1 MLFKHKKRKKYVER
15 KDVWYNFHRWFIL
28 KKQNYFFIFFVVVC
42 IIALIFVY
50 VKTDVYQVTLAIDGE
65 VYKTTEVRKNTE
77 YGSIERPSKEGY
89 TFLGW
94 YDENNNLLEET
105 THITADS
112 VYYAKW
118 TVIVTDDEETE

>member
-1 MLFKHKKRKKYVER
+1 M
-15 KDVWYNFHRWFIL
+15 
-28 KKQNYFFIFFVVVC
+28 VC

-65 VYKTTEVRKNTE
+65 VYKTVEVRKNTE
-77 YGSIERPSKEGY
+77 YGSIERPEKEGY

-105 THITADS
+105 TKITDDT

-118 TVIVTDDEETE
+118 AVIVTDEETE

>member
-1 MLFKHKKRKKYVER
+1 M
-15 KDVWYNFHRWFIL
+15 
-28 KKQNYFFIFFVVVC
+28 VVC

-118 TVIVTDDEETE
+118 AVIVTDDEETE

>member
-1 MLFKHKKRKKYVER
+1 M
-15 KDVWYNFHRWFIL
+15 
-28 KKQNYFFIFFVVVC
+28 VC

-65 VYKTTEVRKNTE
+65 VYKTVEVRKNTE
-77 YGSIERPSKEGY
+77 YGSIERPEKEGY

-105 THITADS
+105 TKITDDI

-118 TVIVTDDEETE
+118 AVIVTNEETE

>member
-1 MLFKHKKRKKYVER
+1 M
-15 KDVWYNFHRWFIL
+15 
-28 KKQNYFFIFFVVVC
+28 VC

-65 VYKTTEVRKNTE
+65 VYKTMEVRKNTE
-77 YGSIERPSKEGY
+77 FGDIERPEKEGY

-94 YDENNNLLEET
+94 YDENNNLLEENT
-105 THITADS
+105 KITDDI

-118 TVIVTDDEETE
+118 AVIVTNEETE

>member
-1 MLFKHKKRKKYVER
+1 M
-15 KDVWYNFHRWFIL
+15 

-50 VKTDVYQVTLAIDGE
+50 VKTDVYQVTLAIDGV
-65 VYKTTEVRKNTE
+65 VYKTVEVRKNTE
-77 YGSIERPSKEGY
+77 YGSVERPEKEGY

-94 YDENNNLLEET
+94 YDENNNLLEENT
-105 THITADS
+105 KITDDT

-118 TVIVTDDEETE
+118 AVIVTDDEETE

>member
-1 MLFKHKKRKKYVER
+1 M
-15 KDVWYNFHRWFIL
+15 
-28 KKQNYFFIFFVVVC
+28 VC

-50 VKTDVYQVTLAIDGE
+50 VKTDVYQVTLAIDGV
-65 VYKTTEVRKNTE
+65 VYKTVEVRKNTE
-77 YGSIERPSKEGY
+77 YGSIERPEKEGY

-105 THITADS
+105 TKITDDI

-118 TVIVTDDEETE
+118 AVIVTNEETE

>member
-1 MLFKHKKRKKYVER
+1 M
-15 KDVWYNFHRWFIL
+15 
-28 KKQNYFFIFFVVVC
+28 VC

-50 VKTDVYQVTLAIDGE
+50 VKTDVYQVTLAIDGV
-65 VYKTTEVRKNTE
+65 VYKTVEVRKNTE
-77 YGSIERPSKEGY
+77 YGSIERPEKEGF

-105 THITADS
+105 TKITDDI

-118 TVIVTDDEETE
+118 AVIVTDEETE

>member
-1 MLFKHKKRKKYVER
+1 M
-15 KDVWYNFHRWFIL
+15 

-42 IIALIFVY
+42 IIVLIFVY

-65 VYKTTEVRKNTE
+65 VYKTVEVRKNTE
-77 YGSIERPSKEGY
+77 YGSIERPEKEGY

-105 THITADS
+105 TKITDDI

-118 TVIVTDDEETE
+118 AVIVTDEETE

>member
-1 MLFKHKKRKKYVER
+1 M
-15 KDVWYNFHRWFIL
+15 
-28 KKQNYFFIFFVVVC
+28 VVC

>member
-1 MLFKHKKRKKYVER
+1 M
-15 KDVWYNFHRWFIL
+15 
-28 KKQNYFFIFFVVVC
+28 VC

-65 VYKTTEVRKNTE
+65 VYKTMEVRKNTE
-77 YGSIERPSKEGY
+77 FGDIERPEKEGY

-105 THITADS
+105 TKITDDI

-118 TVIVTDDEETE
+118 AVIVTDEETE

>member
-1 MLFKHKKRKKYVER
+1 M
-15 KDVWYNFHRWFIL
+15 

-42 IIALIFVY
+42 IIVLIFVY

-65 VYKTTEVRKNTE
+65 AYKTMEVRKNTE
-77 YGSIERPSKEGY
+77 FGDIERPEKEGY

-94 YDENNNLLEET
+94 YDENNNLLEENT
-105 THITADS
+105 KITDDI

-118 TVIVTDDEETE
+118 AVIVTDDEETE

>member
-1 MLFKHKKRKKYVER
+1 M
-15 KDVWYNFHRWFIL
+15 

-42 IIALIFVY
+42 IIVLIFVY

-65 VYKTTEVRKNTE
+65 VYKTVEVRKNTE
-77 YGSIERPSKEGY
+77 YGSIERPEKEGFS
-89 TFLGW
+89 FLGW

-105 THITADS
+105 TKITDDI

-118 TVIVTDDEETE
+118 AVIVTDEETE

>member
-1 MLFKHKKRKKYVER
+1 MV
-15 KDVWYNFHRWFIL
+15 NL
-28 KKQNYFFIFFVVVC
+28 KKQNYFFIFFVVIC
-42 IIALIFVY
+42 IIALIIVY

-65 VYKTTEVRKNTE
+65 VYKTTEVRKNSE
-77 YGSIERPSKEGY
+77 YGSIERPTKEGY

-105 THITADS
+105 TKITNDT

-118 TVIVTDDEETE
+118 AVIVTEDEETE

>member
-1 MLFKHKKRKKYVER
+1 M
-15 KDVWYNFHRWFIL
+15 
-28 KKQNYFFIFFVVVC
+28 VC

-50 VKTDVYQVTLAIDGE
+50 VKTDVYQVTLAIDGV
-65 VYKTTEVRKNTE
+65 VYKTVEVRKNTE
-77 YGSIERPSKEGY
+77 YGSIERPEKEGY

-105 THITADS
+105 TKITDDT

-118 TVIVTDDEETE
+118 AVIVTDEETE

>member
-1 MLFKHKKRKKYVER
+1 M
-15 KDVWYNFHRWFIL
+15 

-112 VYYAKW
+112 VYYGKW
-118 TVIVTDDEETE
+118 TVLVTDDEETE

>member
-1 MLFKHKKRKKYVER
+1 M
-15 KDVWYNFHRWFIL
+15 

-42 IIALIFVY
+42 IIVLIFVY

-65 VYKTTEVRKNTE
+65 VYKTVEVRKNTE
-77 YGSIERPSKEGY
+77 YGSIERPEKEGF

-105 THITADS
+105 TKITDDI

-118 TVIVTDDEETE
+118 AVIVTDEETE

>member
-1 MLFKHKKRKKYVER
+1 M
-15 KDVWYNFHRWFIL
+15 
-28 KKQNYFFIFFVVVC
+28 VC

-50 VKTDVYQVTLAIDGE
+50 VKTDVYQVTLAIDGV
-65 VYKTTEVRKNTE
+65 VYKTVEVRKNTE
-77 YGSIERPSKEGY
+77 YGSIERPEKEGY

-105 THITADS
+105 TKITDDI

-118 TVIVTDDEETE
+118 AVIVTDEETE

>member
-1 MLFKHKKRKKYVER
+1 M
-15 KDVWYNFHRWFIL
+15 

-42 IIALIFVY
+42 IIVLIFVY

-65 VYKTTEVRKNTE
+65 VYKTMEVRKNTE
-77 YGSIERPSKEGY
+77 FGDIERPEKEGY

-94 YDENNNLLEET
+94 YDENNNLLEENT
-105 THITADS
+105 KITDDI

-118 TVIVTDDEETE
+118 AVIVTDEETE